1 MEPLQQA
8 ELSAP
13 DATLAS
19 ARALAADTAPESDLD
34 LNPVLV
40 RRLMP
45 WRRPA
50 TVAALG
56 AIDLVEAEPRAIDLA
71 STARDGNGAL
81 TLELDDVVGSTEELD
96 TVGGTLS
103 GPAHGVLEEV
113 PETDD
118 SVRLYLREIGRVSL
132 LNAKQEVDLAQAIER
147 GRMALELLADPDLPR
162 AQRLELRGVAA
173 AGEGARCHM
182 IEANLRLVVSVAK
195 KYIGRGL
202 SLLDLIEEGN
212 LGLMKAVEKFDHERG
227 FKFSTYATWWIRQ
240 AISRAIADQS
250 RTIRLPVHIVEKVS
264 KLKSVIPRLEQLLG
278 RAPRA
283 EEIAEAME
291 MPVERVREL
300 LIACRGTVSL
310 EAPVGEDGDAVLGDL
325 VPDVQALEPAAFA
338 AKQLLKKEV
347 GSLLAELTSRER
359 RILELRY
366 GLGSQEPRT
375 LQEIGL
381 EVGLTRER
389 VRQIEGEALDKLRD
403 LSRSARLREYLVD

>member
-1 MEPLQQA
+1 MEPRQVD
-8 ELSAP
+8 LSAREP
-13 DATLAS
+13 AP
-19 ARALAADTAPESDLD
+19 ARAAARGAHPRGAPDTDLD
-34 LNPVLV
+34 PLLE

-45 WRRPA
+45 WRHPSL
-50 TVAALG
+50 VPG
-56 AIDLVEAEPRAIDLA
+56 MGVDLEESPPLELTG
-71 STARDGNGAL
+71 SGDGSVS
-81 TLELDDVVGSTEELD
+81 LELDEVVRGDGDGASGGSALVTA
-96 TVGGTLS
+96 
-103 GPAHGVLEEV
+103 GPLEEA
-113 PETDD
+113 PEADD
-118 SVRLYLREIGRVSL
+118 SVRMYLREIGRVAL
-132 LNAKQEVDLAQAIER
+132 LNAAKEVNLAQAIER

-162 AQRLELRGVAA
+162 EQRLELRGVAA
-173 AGEGARCHM
+173 SGEDARCHM

-212 LGLMKAVEKFDHERG
+212 LGLMKAVEKFDYERG

-264 KLKSVIPRLEQLLG
+264 KLKSIIPRLEQAYG
-278 RAPRA
+278 RAPSA
-283 EEIAEAME
+283 EEIAEAMD
-291 MPVERVREL
+291 MTPERVREL
-300 LIACRGTVSL
+300 LVACRGTVSL

-325 VPDVQALEPAAFA
+325 VPDVQAMEPAEFA

-347 GSLLAELTSRER
+347 GSLLAELSARER

-375 LQEIGL
+375 LQEIGQ

-389 VRQIEGEALDKLRD
+389 VRQIEGEALDKLRE
-403 LSRSARLREYLVD
+403 LSDSARLREYLLE